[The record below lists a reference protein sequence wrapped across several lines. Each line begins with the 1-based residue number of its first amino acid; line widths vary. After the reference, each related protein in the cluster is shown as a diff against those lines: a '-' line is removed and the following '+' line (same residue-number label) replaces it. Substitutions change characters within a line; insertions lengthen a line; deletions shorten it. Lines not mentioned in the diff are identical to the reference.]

1 MSFWMYSYNIQIRIL
16 RMHVIRFWLK
26 AILKTMFIVYC
37 VSRFVLVVKLLF
49 LLQLLN
55 YLYYVL
61 MSLYE
66 LYVKMVN
73 N

>member
-1 MSFWMYSYNIQIRIL
+1 MDG
-16 RMHVIRFWLK
+16 
-26 AILKTMFIVYC
+26 KTNNYVYC

-49 LLQLLN
+49 LLQLIN
-55 YLYYVL
+55 YFYYVL
-61 MSLYE
+61 ISLYE